1 MVACAGCAYEER
13 RGGDFL
19 QVHPALIYAQRGGG
33 RNPFRSHFSNPPRT
47 SLEFN
52 RAFKKW
58 ESGGMWKDRGKNE
71 NVSKGFFS
79 RVTFLEIIVVVTVNL
94 YVSVKHNDC
103 MDQIEV
109 VRLN

>member
-1 MVACAGCAYEER
+1 
-13 RGGDFL
+13 
-19 QVHPALIYAQRGGG
+19 
-33 RNPFRSHFSNPPRT
+33 
-47 SLEFN
+47 
-52 RAFKKW
+52 
-58 ESGGMWKDRGKNE
+58 MWKDRGKNE